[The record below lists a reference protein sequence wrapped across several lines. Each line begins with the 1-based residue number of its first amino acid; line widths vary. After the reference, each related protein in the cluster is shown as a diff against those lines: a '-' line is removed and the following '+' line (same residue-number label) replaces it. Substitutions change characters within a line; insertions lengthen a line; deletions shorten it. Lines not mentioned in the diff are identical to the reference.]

1 MKYSGKLPLKPTG
14 CTGSRKRNAET
25 TKSFPWRPPRNE
37 EFGAQVGIL
46 KADFVYP
53 TNRTSK
59 GKKKDDRN
67 YKCYGCGN
75 FRTARAHERKTG

>member
-53 TNRTSK
+53 TNRISK
-59 GKKKDDRN
+59 GKKKDDE
-67 YKCYGCGN
+67 
-75 FRTARAHERKTG
+75 A